1 MLIKYLGNT
10 NHVLI
15 IHFCHS
21 SFRGQYKWYIT
32 KAIAELVDI
41 NPMIPPIR
49 DHFFNAGCW
58 VGEIKLALYSSIAR
72 DKVSNPNIT
81 DKIRVARRYQNVQ
94 SVTQY
99 VSQATDTLNQTA
111 TLKDVIK
118 TRPITTL
125 NIQMNIYVTTND
137 EIGTN

>member
-1 MLIKYLGNT
+1 MVPT
-10 NHVLI
+10 
-15 IHFCHS
+15 
-21 SFRGQYKWYIT
+21 
-32 KAIAELVDI
+32 
-41 NPMIPPIR
+41 IR

-58 VGEIKLALYSSIAR
+58 VGEIKLASYSSMVR
-72 DKVSNPNIT
+72 DKVSNTNIT

-94 SVTQY
+94 SLTEY
-99 VSQATDTLNQTA
+99 VSQAIDTLNQTA

-118 TRPITTL
+118 PRPITTL